1 MTSDQETVPSPAPG
15 ASRWRL
21 AISFVLI
28 LAGINLLY
36 YAEKKLALGIWDQ
49 PYTRLVTWTAGQV
62 AALVLPYPIRAGGVA
77 IVAEGRTTLIIVSGC
92 NGLEAIFLIVAGIL
106 AYPATWRQRWLGL
119 ARYVPALYMLNLLR
133 VVFLVHIA
141 HRHPTLMDISHFQ
154 VAQGILI
161 VFVLFFWIHYIR
173 RTDQ

>member
-1 MTSDQETVPSPAPG
+1 MTTEPETIPPTSAVP
-15 ASRWRL
+15 SRWRL
-21 AISFVLI
+21 AVCFLLI
-28 LAGINLLY
+28 LGGLNLLY

-49 PYTRLVTWTAGQV
+49 PYTRLVTWTAGSI
-62 AALVLPYPIRAGGVA
+62 AGLVLPYPIVTGGIA
-77 IVAEGRTTLIIVSGC
+77 IVAEGRTTVVVVSGC

-106 AYPATWRQRWLGL
+106 AYPATWHQRWSGL
-119 ARYVPALYMLNLLR
+119 ARYVPALFALNLVR

-161 VFVLFFWIHYIR
+161 VFVLFFWIHHVR
-173 RTDQ
+173 RVDP